1 MGFNAPKKSMHVPVV
16 NIRVMGMAVL
26 DGQVCMPVTVFA
38 GVTCIQTMGVLMV
51 RIVFMFVL
59 VFQPFVLV
67 LMGVVFSEMQPH
79 AQAHQH
85 GSNPK
90 CHRRRF

>member
-1 MGFNAPKKSMHVPVV
+1 MPVPVV

-26 DGQVCMPVTVFA
+26 DGQVCMSVTVFA
-38 GVTCIQTMGVLMV
+38 GVTCIQPMGVLMV
-51 RIVFMFVL
+51 PIVFMFVL

-67 LMGVVFSEMQPH
+67 LMGVVFREMQPH

-85 GSNPK
+85 GSNPE